1 MNVGLFVPSLSSS
14 HIHQSF
20 SNLLLV
26 LPCLLK
32 IPKWF
37 YIFFYEAWG
46 WRYQFAAMF
55 SNGFGNIFHKNKL
68 IVFKYIRATL
78 ANNYFA
84 NQESLP
90 LPRHFQ
96 TIDINSLP
104 LGPLLCGHRREIR
117 IPPPTSE
124 VEEWLDIK
132 QKRLI
137 NLSAVSHHHQTLNE
151 IVFGWWKFQSA
162 KRFRSPGCGGSREC
176 WVRLL
181 DSMELPSGHWLWFRK
196 YFPCD
201 LSLAVPDGHA
211 SWQPSLNISTDFHR
225 SPFVEH

>member
-1 MNVGLFVPSLSSS
+1 MNVGLFFPSLSSA

-37 YIFFYEAWG
+37 YIFLKCLKRRAVG

-55 SNGFGNIFHKNKL
+55 SNGFENIFHKNKL

-90 LPRHFQ
+90 LPRHQ
-96 TIDINSLP
+96 AMKILS
-104 LGPLLCGHRREIR
+104 HRGRCFVAMEKKFVFHPRRAKLKNDWILSRRDWFIYRLYR
-117 IPPPTSE
+117 IIT
-124 VEEWLDIK
+124 
-132 QKRLI
+132 R
-137 NLSAVSHHHQTLNE
+137 H
-151 IVFGWWKFQSA
+151 
-162 KRFRSPGCGGSREC
+162 
-176 WVRLL
+176 
-181 DSMELPSGHWLWFRK
+181 
-196 YFPCD
+196 
-201 LSLAVPDGHA
+201 
-211 SWQPSLNISTDFHR
+211 
-225 SPFVEH
+225 